1 LRPYSAKSENKGEL
15 THKPF
20 DPMNYCMT
28 NRLKPFSTAELR
40 ALLFSLDIAAT
51 AEPLTPES
59 DQIRQQLVEMNSKT
73 AEN

>member
-1 LRPYSAKSENKGEL
+1 
-15 THKPF
+15 
-20 DPMNYCMT
+20 MNYCMT